1 MQLLVMP
8 MLAAKFSVRCPKM
21 SRIGKKPV
29 TIPSGVTLTQGG
41 QAITVKGPKGEL
53 SFTLPDAVTGKVEG
67 ETFTVAPVTENK
79 IGVSMWG
86 MSRTMVANM
95 VEGVTNGF
103 KKELELKGVGYRAQM
118 KGSMLSM
125 QLGFS
130 HDVEFTPPEGIK
142 ITAAKPT
149 HLIVEG
155 IDKQQVGQVAA
166 VIRSYRKPEP
176 YKGKGVRYVGEY
188 VRSKEGKKK

>member
-1 MQLLVMP
+1 
-8 MLAAKFSVRCPKM
+8 M
-21 SRIGKKPV
+21 SRIGKKPI
-29 TIPSGVTLTQGG
+29 TIPSGVTLTQSG

-53 SFTLPDAVTGKVEG
+53 SFTMPDAVTGKMDG
-67 ETFTVAPVTENK
+67 EDFVISAVVDNK
-79 IGVSMWG
+79 TGMSMWG
-86 MSRTMVANM
+86 MSRTMVANLI
-95 VEGVTNGF
+95 EGVTNGY

-130 HDVEFTPPEGIK
+130 HDVEYTPPAGITIK
-142 ITAAKPT
+142 APKPT
-149 HLIVEG
+149 QLIVEG

>member
-1 MQLLVMP
+1 
-8 MLAAKFSVRCPKM
+8 M

-29 TIPSGVTLTQGG
+29 TIPSGVTLTQDG
-41 QAITVKGPKGEL
+41 QKITAKGPKGEL
-53 SFTLPDAVTGKVEG
+53 TFTLPDAVTGKVEG
-67 ETFTVAPVTENK
+67 EEFTVTPLTENK
-79 IGVSMWG
+79 TGLSMWG
-86 MSRTMVANM
+86 MSRTMVANLI
-95 VEGVTNGF
+95 EGVTNGY

-118 KGSMLSM
+118 KGNMLSM

-130 HDVEFTPPEGIK
+130 HDVEFTPPAGVT
-142 ITAAKPT
+142 ITAPKPT
-149 HLIVEG
+149 SVIVEG